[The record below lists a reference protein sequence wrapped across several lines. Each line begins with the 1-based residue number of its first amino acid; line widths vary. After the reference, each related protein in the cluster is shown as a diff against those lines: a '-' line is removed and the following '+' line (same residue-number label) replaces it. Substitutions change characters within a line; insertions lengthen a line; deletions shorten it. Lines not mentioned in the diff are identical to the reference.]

1 MGMPAMTPAHTDC
14 IQTFDSET
22 ISPTGR
28 GADGSE
34 PASDLCRSESE
45 KAAAVPESSVVG
57 VRSSGEGVAL
67 PSGFDGSA
75 VVDGIAGWVVV
86 VGLDGSAVV
95 DGIAGWVVVVD
106 GIAGWVVV
114 VGMAGLLWS
123 TGSQAGLLWWGMA
136 GLLWW
141 GMAGLLW
148 WGVAGL
154 LWWRVAGL
162 LST

>member
-1 MGMPAMTPAHTDC
+1 MTPAHTDC

-86 VGLDGSAVV
+86 VGG
-95 DGIAGWVVVVD
+95 GWVVVVE
-106 GIAGWVVV
+106 GGWVVV
-114 VGMAGLLWS
+114 DVGGCVLLTRS
-123 TGSQAGLLWWGMA
+123 TVRWP
-136 GLLWW
+136 
-141 GMAGLLW
+141 
-148 WGVAGL
+148 
-154 LWWRVAGL
+154 RFR
-162 LST
+162 